1 MLNLIDV
8 QSKIQNAFLDLEFEE
23 GRQLYKVKNKLLTST
38 TAMIKQHTPDFNEKE
53 IAGNVARK
61 LQVKTNEVLL
71 EWKNKRE
78 KAAYQGTKVH
88 LFAENY
94 IVDNELVPTCRQEE
108 AVKKF
113 IQENILS
120 GKYTVLTTELKMYS
134 EKYGYA
140 GTSDLLL
147 WDNELEEIVIAD
159 YKTNYDLDKQYGY
172 LLEPFSYTPNTPYCK
187 YQIQLSYYQI
197 LLEEIELYAKQRVII
212 WLKTDGTY
220 ELRNCTDFTST
231 LKDYLNNDN

>member
-23 GRQLYKVKNKLLTST
+23 GRHLYKVKNKLLTST
-38 TAMIKQHTPDFNEKE
+38 TAMIKQHTPEFNEKE
-53 IAGNVARK
+53 VAGNVARK

-94 IVDNELVPTCRQEE
+94 IVDNELVPTCGQEE

-113 IQENILS
+113 IHENILS
-120 GKYTVLTTELKMYS
+120 GKYTVLITELKMYS

-197 LLEEIELYAKQRVII
+197 LLEEIDLYAKQRVII

>member
-23 GRQLYKVKNKLLTST
+23 GRHLYKVKNKLLTST
-38 TAMIKQHTPDFNEKE
+38 TAMIKQHTPEFNEKE
-53 IAGNVARK
+53 VAGNVARK

-94 IVDNELVPTCRQEE
+94 IVDNELVPSCRQEE

-113 IQENILS
+113 IHENILS
-120 GKYTVLTTELKMYS
+120 GKYTVLITELKMYS

-147 WDNELEEIVIAD
+147 WDNKLEEIVIAD

-197 LLEEIELYAKQRVII
+197 LLEEIDLYAKQRVII

-220 ELRNCTDFTST
+220 ELRNCNDFTT
-231 LKDYLNNDN
+231 ILKDYLQQC

>member
-1 MLNLIDV
+1 MLNLNDV
-8 QSKIQNAFLDLEFEE
+8 QSKIQDAFLDLEFEE
-23 GRQLYKVKNKLLTST
+23 GRHLYKVKNKLLTST
-38 TAMIKQHTPDFNEKE
+38 TAMIKQHTPEFNEKE
-53 IAGNVARK
+53 VAGNVARK

-113 IQENILS
+113 IHENILS
-120 GKYTVLTTELKMYS
+120 GKYTVLITELKMYS

-197 LLEEIELYAKQRVII
+197 LLEEIQLYAKQRVII

-220 ELRNCTDFTST
+220 ELRNCNDFTT
-231 LKDYLNNDN
+231 ILKDYLQQC

>member
-23 GRQLYKVKNKLLTST
+23 GRHLYKVKNKLLTST
-38 TAMIKQHTPDFNEKE
+38 TAMIKQHTPEFNEKE
-53 IAGNVARK
+53 VAGNVARK

-94 IVDNELVPTCRQEE
+94 IVNNELVPTCRQEE

-113 IQENILS
+113 IHENILS
-120 GKYTVLTTELKMYS
+120 GKYTVLITELKMYS

-220 ELRNCTDFTST
+220 ELRNCNDFTT
-231 LKDYLNNDN
+231 ILKDYLQQC

>member
-23 GRQLYKVKNKLLTST
+23 GRHLYKVKNKLLTST
-38 TAMIKQHTPDFNEKE
+38 TAMIKQHTPEFNEKE
-53 IAGNVARK
+53 VAGNVARK

-94 IVDNELVPTCRQEE
+94 IVDNELVPSCRQEE

-113 IQENILS
+113 IHENILS
-120 GKYTVLTTELKMYS
+120 GKYTVLITELKMYS

-197 LLEEIELYAKQRVII
+197 LLEEIQLYAKQRVII

-220 ELRNCTDFTST
+220 ELRNCNDFTT
-231 LKDYLNNDN
+231 ILKDYLQQC

>member
-23 GRQLYKVKNKLLTST
+23 GRHLYKVKNKLLTST
-38 TAMIKQHTPDFNEKE
+38 TAMIKQHTPEFNEKE
-53 IAGNVARK
+53 VAGNVARK

-94 IVDNELVPTCRQEE
+94 IVDNELVPSCRQEE

-113 IQENILS
+113 IHENILS
-120 GKYTVLTTELKMYS
+120 GKYTVLITELKMYS

-147 WDNELEEIVIAD
+147 WDNKLEEIVIAD

-220 ELRNCTDFTST
+220 ELRNCNDFTT
-231 LKDYLNNDN
+231 ILKDYLQQC

>member
-1 MLNLIDV
+1 MLNLNDV
-8 QSKIQNAFLDLEFEE
+8 QSKIQDAFLDLEFEE
-23 GRQLYKVKNKLLTST
+23 GRHLYKVKNKLLTST
-38 TAMIKQHTPDFNEKE
+38 TAMIKQHTPEFNEKE
-53 IAGNVARK
+53 VAGNVARK

-94 IVDNELVPTCRQEE
+94 IVDNELVPTCGQEE

-113 IQENILS
+113 IHENILS
-120 GKYTVLTTELKMYS
+120 GKYTVLITELKMYS

-197 LLEEIELYAKQRVII
+197 LLEEIDLYAKQRVII

-220 ELRNCTDFTST
+220 ELRNCNDFTT
-231 LKDYLNNDN
+231 ILKDYLQQC

>member
-1 MLNLIDV
+1 MLNLTDI
-8 QSKIQNAFLDLEFEE
+8 QSKIQSAFSDLEFEE
-23 GRQLYKVKNKLLTST
+23 SRHLYKVKNKLLTST
-38 TAMIKQHTPDFNEKE
+38 TAMIKQHTPEFNEKE
-53 IAGNVARK
+53 VAGNVARK
-61 LQVKTNEVLL
+61 LQVKTNEILL

-94 IVDNELVPTCRQEE
+94 IVNNQLIPTCKQEE
-108 AVKKF
+108 SVKRF
-113 IQENILS
+113 IDENVLS
-120 GKYTVLTTELKMYS
+120 NKYTVLTAELKMYS

-147 WDNELEEIVIAD
+147 WDNELNEIVIAD

-197 LLEEIELYAKQRVII
+197 LLEEIDLYAKQRII
-212 WLKTDGTY
+212 VWLKSDGTY
-220 ELRNCTDFTST
+220 EIRNCTDFTSI

>member
-23 GRQLYKVKNKLLTST
+23 GRHLYKVKNKLLTST
-38 TAMIKQHTPDFNEKE
+38 TAMIKQHTPEFNEKE
-53 IAGNVARK
+53 VAGNVARK

-94 IVDNELVPTCRQEE
+94 IVDNELVPSCRQEE

-113 IQENILS
+113 IHENILS

-147 WDNELEEIVIAD
+147 WDNELEEIVITD

-220 ELRNCTDFTST
+220 ELRNCNDFTT
-231 LKDYLNNDN
+231 ILKDYLQQC

>member
-23 GRQLYKVKNKLLTST
+23 GRHLYKVKNKLLTST
-38 TAMIKQHTPDFNEKE
+38 TAMIKQHTPEFNEKE
-53 IAGNVARK
+53 VAGNVARK

-94 IVDNELVPTCRQEE
+94 IVDNELVPSCRQEE

-113 IQENILS
+113 IHENILS
-120 GKYTVLTTELKMYS
+120 GKYTVLITELKMYS

-147 WDNELEEIVIAD
+147 WDNKLEEIVIAD

-197 LLEEIELYAKQRVII
+197 LLEEIQLYAKQRVII

-220 ELRNCTDFTST
+220 ELRNCNDFTT
-231 LKDYLNNDN
+231 ILKDYLQQC

>member
-1 MLNLIDV
+1 MLNLNDV

-23 GRQLYKVKNKLLTST
+23 GRHLYKVKNKLLTST
-38 TAMIKQHTPDFNEKE
+38 TAMIKQHTPEFNEKE
-53 IAGNVARK
+53 VAGNVARK

-94 IVDNELVPTCRQEE
+94 IVDNELVPTCKQEE

-113 IQENILS
+113 IHENILS
-120 GKYTVLTTELKMYS
+120 GKYTVLITELKMYS

-197 LLEEIELYAKQRVII
+197 LLEEIQLYAKQRVII

-220 ELRNCTDFTST
+220 ELRNCNDFTT
-231 LKDYLNNDN
+231 ILKDYLQQC

>member
-23 GRQLYKVKNKLLTST
+23 GRHLYKVKNKLLTST
-38 TAMIKQHTPDFNEKE
+38 TAMIKQHTPEFNEKE
-53 IAGNVARK
+53 VAGNVARK

-94 IVDNELVPTCRQEE
+94 IVDNELVPTCKQEE

-113 IQENILS
+113 IHENILS
-120 GKYTVLTTELKMYS
+120 GKYTVLITELKMYS

-197 LLEEIELYAKQRVII
+197 LLEEIDLYAKQRVII

>member
-23 GRQLYKVKNKLLTST
+23 GRHLYKVKNKLLTST
-38 TAMIKQHTPDFNEKE
+38 TAMIKQHTPEFNEKE
-53 IAGNVARK
+53 VAGNVARK

-113 IQENILS
+113 IHENILS
-120 GKYTVLTTELKMYS
+120 GKYTVLITELKMYS

-197 LLEEIELYAKQRVII
+197 LLEEIQLYAKQRVII

-220 ELRNCTDFTST
+220 ELRNCNDFTT
-231 LKDYLNNDN
+231 ILKDYLQQC

>member
-23 GRQLYKVKNKLLTST
+23 GRHLYKVKNKLLTST
-38 TAMIKQHTPDFNEKE
+38 TAMIKQHTPEFNEKE
-53 IAGNVARK
+53 VAGNVARK

-94 IVDNELVPTCRQEE
+94 IVNNELVPTCRQEE

-113 IQENILS
+113 IHENILS

-197 LLEEIELYAKQRVII
+197 LLEEIQLYAKQRVII

-220 ELRNCTDFTST
+220 ELRNCNDFTT
-231 LKDYLNNDN
+231 ILKDYLQQC

>member
-1 MLNLIDV
+1 MLNLNEV
-8 QSKIQNAFLDLEFEE
+8 LFKLENAFLDLEFEVE
-23 GRQLYKVKNKLLTST
+23 KHLYRVNNKLLTST
-38 TAMIKQHTPDFNEKE
+38 TSKIKQHTPEFNENE
-53 IAGNVARK
+53 AAGNVARK
-61 LQVKTNEVLL
+61 LQVKPNEILL

-94 IVDNELVPTCRQEE
+94 IINNELIPTCRQEE

-113 IQENILS
+113 IHENILS

-134 EKYGYA
+134 EKYKYA

-147 WDNELEEIVIAD
+147 WDNKLKQIVIAD
-159 YKTNYDLDKQYGY
+159 YKTNYDLDKQHGY

-197 LLEEIELYAKQRVII
+197 LLEEIELYAKQRLII
-212 WLKTDGTY
+212 WLRTDGTY
-220 ELRNCTDFTST
+220 ELRNCNDFTT
-231 LKDYLNNDN
+231 ILKDYLQQC

>member
-1 MLNLIDV
+1 MLNLNDV
-8 QSKIQNAFLDLEFEE
+8 QFKLQNAFLDLEFEE
-23 GRQLYKVKNKLLTST
+23 GRHLYKVKNKLLTST
-38 TAMIKQHTPDFNEKE
+38 TAMIKQHTPDFHEKE
-53 IAGNVARK
+53 VAGNVARK

-78 KAAYQGTKVH
+78 KAAQQGTRVH

-94 IVDNELVPTCRQEE
+94 IVDNELVPTCEQEE

-113 IQENILS
+113 IHENIVS

-134 EKYGYA
+134 EKYEYA

-147 WDNELEEIVIAD
+147 WDNELQEIVIAD

-197 LLEEIELYAKQRVII
+197 LLEEIELYAKQRLII
-212 WLKTDGTY
+212 WLRTDGTY
-220 ELRNCTDFTST
+220 ELRNCNDFTT
-231 LKDYLNNDN
+231 ILKDYLQQC

>member
-23 GRQLYKVKNKLLTST
+23 GRHLYKVKNKLLTST
-38 TAMIKQHTPDFNEKE
+38 TAMIKQHTPEFNEKE
-53 IAGNVARK
+53 VAGNVARK

-78 KAAYQGTKVH
+78 KAASQGTKVH

-94 IVDNELVPTCRQEE
+94 IVDNELVPTCGQEE

-113 IQENILS
+113 IHENILS

-197 LLEEIELYAKQRVII
+197 LLEEIDLYAKQRVII

-231 LKDYLNNDN
+231 LKHYLNNDN

>member
-1 MLNLIDV
+1 MLNLNDV
-8 QSKIQNAFLDLEFEE
+8 QFKLQNAFLDLEFEE
-23 GRQLYKVKNKLLTST
+23 GRHLYKVKNKLLTST
-38 TAMIKQHTPDFNEKE
+38 TAMIKQHTPDFHEKE
-53 IAGNVARK
+53 VAGNVARK

-78 KAAYQGTKVH
+78 KAAHQGTRVH

-94 IVDNELVPTCRQEE
+94 IVDNELVPTCEQEE

-113 IQENILS
+113 IHENILS

-134 EKYGYA
+134 EKYEYA

-197 LLEEIELYAKQRVII
+197 LLEEIELYAKQRLII

-220 ELRNCTDFTST
+220 ELRNCNDFATI
-231 LKDYLNNDN
+231 LKDYLQQR

>member
-1 MLNLIDV
+1 MLNLNDV
-8 QSKIQNAFLDLEFEE
+8 QFKLQNAFLDLEFEE
-23 GRQLYKVKNKLLTST
+23 GRHLYKVKNKLLTST
-38 TAMIKQHTPDFNEKE
+38 TGMIKQHTPDFNEKE
-53 IAGNVARK
+53 AAGNTARK
-61 LQVKTNEVLL
+61 LQVKTSEILL
-71 EWKNKRE
+71 EWKYKRE
-78 KAAYQGTKVH
+78 KAAHQGTKVH

-113 IQENILS
+113 IHENILS

-197 LLEEIELYAKQRVII
+197 LLEEIELYAKQRLII

-220 ELRNCTDFTST
+220 ELRNCNDFTT
-231 LKDYLNNDN
+231 ILKDYLQQC

>member
-8 QSKIQNAFLDLEFEE
+8 QSKIQNAFLYLEFEE
-23 GRQLYKVKNKLLTST
+23 GRHLYKVKNKLLTST
-38 TAMIKQHTPDFNEKE
+38 TAMIKQHTPEFNEKE
-53 IAGNVARK
+53 VAGNVARK

-94 IVDNELVPTCRQEE
+94 IVDNELVPTCKQEE

-113 IQENILS
+113 IHENILS
-120 GKYTVLTTELKMYS
+120 GKYTVLITELKMYS

-197 LLEEIELYAKQRVII
+197 LLEEIDLYAKQRVII

>member
-1 MLNLIDV
+1 MLNLNEV
-8 QSKIQNAFLDLEFEE
+8 LFKLENAFSDLEFEVE
-23 GRQLYKVKNKLLTST
+23 KHLYRVNNKLLTST
-38 TAMIKQHTPDFNEKE
+38 TSKIKQHTPEFNEKE
-53 IAGNVARK
+53 AAGNVARK
-61 LQVKTNEVLL
+61 LQVKPNEILL

-94 IVDNELVPTCRQEE
+94 IINNELIPTCRQEE

-113 IQENILS
+113 IHENILS

-134 EKYGYA
+134 EKYKYA

-147 WDNELEEIVIAD
+147 WDNKLKQIVIAD

-197 LLEEIELYAKQRVII
+197 LLEEINLHAKQRLIV

-220 ELRNCTDFTST
+220 ELRNCVDFTLT
-231 LKDYLNNDN
+231 LKDYLNNDY

>member
-1 MLNLIDV
+1 MLNLNEV
-8 QSKIQNAFLDLEFEE
+8 LFKLENAFSDLEFEVE
-23 GRQLYKVKNKLLTST
+23 KHLYRVNNKLLTST
-38 TAMIKQHTPDFNEKE
+38 TSKIKQHTPEFNEKE
-53 IAGNVARK
+53 AAGNVARK
-61 LQVKTNEVLL
+61 LQIKPNEILL

-94 IVDNELVPTCRQEE
+94 IINNELIPTCRQEE

-113 IQENILS
+113 IHENILS

-134 EKYGYA
+134 EKYKYA
-140 GTSDLLL
+140 GTLDLLL
-147 WDNELEEIVIAD
+147 WDNKLKQIVIAD
-159 YKTNYDLDKQYGY
+159 YKTNYDLDKQYGC

-197 LLEEIELYAKQRVII
+197 LLEEINLHAKQRLIV

-220 ELRNCTDFTST
+220 ELRNCVDFTLT
-231 LKDYLNNDN
+231 LKDYLNNDY